1 MEFSDLDLD
10 KGVLDALEYMH
21 YGQCTPVQEKA
32 IPPVLDGDD
41 VIAVAQTGT
50 GKTAAYL
57 LPILSNL
64 NRYRYPTDAVNCV
77 IMAPTRELAQQI
89 DQQMQGFSYFV
100 DASSVA
106 IYGGGE
112 GQDFA
117 IQARG
122 LKEGADV
129 VIATPGRLLSH
140 INLGYVDLSQVA
152 FFVLDEA
159 DRMLDMGFYDDI
171 MTIAKLLPN
180 DCQKILYSATMPP
193 KTQKLAEAIM
203 WNPVMVKIAI
213 SKPAEKI
220 HQQACICH
228 EPQKVHM
235 LIRYLKR
242 FFGGGGAPA
251 DRTALKEG
259 ENHSQDYLFDG
270 FVKEDLLKNP
280 ERRIVIFVSRKVNV
294 KDVVLH
300 LRKKGFQVAAMHSDL
315 EQKEREEVMNAFRA
329 GRTNIIVATDIVSRG
344 IDITGIELVINYDM
358 PHDPEDY
365 VHRIGRTA
373 RADRDGESLTLVNC
387 NDRRELQ
394 KFAALERFLEK
405 KMDRIAVPED
415 LGGCNVEPS
424 AEHEGRGPRRGHSGR
439 GGRNGHAGHST
450 RSAHSGHSSHAGQ
463 SDPSQTANTP
473 TPNDTQ
479 KPRRNSSH
487 RHRGNN
493 HRNGSTSSPSAND
506 LPSA

>member
-1 MEFSDLDLD
+1 MKFTDLDLD
-10 KGVLDALEYMH
+10 DGVLDALDYMH
-21 YGQCTPVQEKA
+21 YGDCTPVQEKA
-32 IPPVLDGDD
+32 IPPVLAGED

-64 NRYRYPTDAVNCV
+64 NRYRYPEDAINCV

-112 GQDFA
+112 GRDFD
-117 IQARG
+117 IQKKG
-122 LKEGADV
+122 LVHGADV

-140 INLGYVDLSQVA
+140 LNLGYVDLSKVA

-171 MTIAKLLPN
+171 MQIAKCLPQ

-203 WNPVMVKIAI
+203 YKPVMVKIAI

-228 EPQKVHM
+228 EPQKIHM
-235 LIRYLKR
+235 LIRFLKK
-242 FFGGGGAPA
+242 FFGG
-251 DRTALKEG
+251 KE
-259 ENHSQDYLFDG
+259 DG
-270 FVKEDLLKNP
+270 FVKDELLQNP
-280 ERRIVIFVSRKVNV
+280 DKRVVIFVSRKLNV

-300 LRKKGFQVAAMHSDL
+300 LRKKGFKVAAMHSDL
-315 EQKEREEVMNAFRA
+315 EQKEREEVMNAFKA
-329 GRTNIIVATDIVSRG
+329 GRTNVLVATDIVSRG
-344 IDITGIELVINYDM
+344 IDINGIELVINFDL

-373 RADRDGESLTLVNC
+373 RADRDGESLTFVNC
-387 NDRRELQ
+387 NDRIQMR
-394 KFAALERFLEK
+394 KFRDLEK
-405 KMDRIAVPED
+405 FIEKQMERIPVPEE
-415 LGGCNVEPS
+415 LGGCTYEEKPKSDDKKREPRKKRP
-424 AEHEGRGPRRGHSGR
+424 A
-439 GGRNGHAGHST
+439 NKK
-450 RSAHSGHSSHAGQ
+450 RSAPRKDASKKSDKPESS
-463 SDPSQTANTP
+463 N
-473 TPNDTQ
+473 
-479 KPRRNSSH
+479 
-487 RHRGNN
+487 
-493 HRNGSTSSPSAND
+493 
-506 LPSA
+506 

>member
-1 MEFSDLDLD
+1 MKFTDLDLD
-10 KGVLDALEYMH
+10 DSVLDALDYMH
-21 YGQCTPVQEKA
+21 YGDCTPVQEKA
-32 IPPVLDGDD
+32 IPPVLAGDD

-64 NRYRYPTDAVNCV
+64 NRYRYPEDAINCV

-112 GQDFA
+112 GRDFD
-117 IQARG
+117 IQKKG
-122 LKEGADV
+122 LVHGADV

-140 INLGYVDLSQVA
+140 LNLGYVDLSKVA

-171 MTIAKLLPN
+171 MTIAKCLPQ

-203 WNPVMVKIAI
+203 YKPVMVKIAI

-220 HQQACICH
+220 HQQACICY

-242 FFGGGGAPA
+242 FFGGGGVS
-251 DRTALKEG
+251 DRSALKEG
-259 ENHSQDYLFDG
+259 ETTSKDYLYDG
-270 FVKEDLLKNP
+270 FVKEELLQNP
-280 ERRIVIFVSRKVNV
+280 EKRVVIFVSRKLNV
-294 KDVVLH
+294 KDVVLQ
-300 LRKKGFQVAAMHSDL
+300 LRKKGFKVAAMHSDL
-315 EQKEREEVMNAFRA
+315 EQKEREEVMNAFKA
-329 GRTNIIVATDIVSRG
+329 GRTNVLVATDIVSRG
-344 IDITGIELVINYDM
+344 IDINGIELVINFDL

-373 RADRDGESLTLVNC
+373 RADRDGESLTFVNYS
-387 NDRRELQ
+387 DRIQMR
-394 KFAALERFLEK
+394 KFKELEK
-405 KMDRIAVPED
+405 FIEKQMDRIPVPED
-415 LGGCNVEPS
+415 LGGCEYKESYDQKTKGPHKSKFKSGKDARNKKNDHNQPKEHSERKESHRTDGTPHRRRSARKS
-424 AEHEGRGPRRGHSGR
+424 AES
-439 GGRNGHAGHST
+439 ST
-450 RSAHSGHSSHAGQ
+450 ST
-463 SDPSQTANTP
+463 PSPVDNTP
-473 TPNDTQ
+473 
-479 KPRRNSSH
+479 
-487 RHRGNN
+487 
-493 HRNGSTSSPSAND
+493 A
-506 LPSA
+506 

>member
-1 MEFSDLDLD
+1 MKFSELDLD
-10 KGVLDALEYMH
+10 KGVMDALEYMH
-21 YGQCTPVQEKA
+21 YGQCTPVQEQA
-32 IPPVLDGDD
+32 IPPVLAGDD

-64 NRYRYPTDAVNCV
+64 NRYRYPTDAINCV

-100 DASSVA
+100 DANSVA
-106 IYGGGE
+106 VYGGGE

-117 IQARG
+117 MQARG

-129 VIATPGRLLSH
+129 VIATPGRLISH
-140 INLGYVDLSQVA
+140 INLGYVDLSQVS

-171 MTIAKLLPN
+171 MSIAKLLPS

-193 KTQKLAEAIM
+193 KTQRLAEAIM

-220 HQQACICH
+220 HQQVCICH

-235 LIRYLKR
+235 LIRYLKK
-242 FFGGGGAPA
+242 FFGG
-251 DRTALKEG
+251 KE
-259 ENHSQDYLFDG
+259 DG
-270 FVKEDLLKNP
+270 FVKDELLKNP
-280 ERRIVIFVSRKVNV
+280 ERRVVVFVSRKVNV
-294 KDVVLH
+294 KDVVLN

-315 EQKEREEVMNAFRA
+315 EQKEREEVMNAFRS

-344 IDITGIELVINYDM
+344 IDITGIELVINFDM

-387 NDRRELQ
+387 NDRREMQ
-394 KFAALERFLEK
+394 KFAALEKFIEK
-405 KMDRIAVPED
+405 QMDRIPVPEE
-415 LGGCNVEPS
+415 LGGCNAVVPAVS
-424 AEHEGRGPRRGHSGR
+424 EGRGRGQRKGR
-439 GGRNGHAGHST
+439 HEGNHGWQGDGNHGRKNRAAKTNSQSVATPAETNEAKTMNPAPAGET
-450 RSAHSGHSSHAGQ
+450 NIQ
-463 SDPSQTANTP
+463 NNETA
-473 TPNDTQ
+473 
-479 KPRRNSSH
+479 KPRRSGSH
-487 RHRGNN
+487 RRRGNN
-493 HRNGSTSSPSAND
+493 NRSGSASSTPASDHTTA
-506 LPSA
+506 

>member
-1 MEFSDLDLD
+1 MNFSELGLDQ
-10 KGVLDALEYMH
+10 GVMDALEYMK

-32 IPPVLDGDD
+32 IPPVLNGDD

-64 NRYRYPTDAVNCV
+64 NRYRYPSDAINCV

-106 IYGGGE
+106 VYGGGE
-112 GQDFA
+112 GTDFA
-117 IQARG
+117 AQERG
-122 LKEGADV
+122 LRQGADV

-140 INLGYVDLSQVA
+140 INLGYVDLSQVS

-171 MTIAKLLPN
+171 MAINKLLPD

-193 KTQKLAEAIM
+193 KIQQLAEKIL

-220 HQQACICH
+220 HQQCCICH
-228 EPQKVHM
+228 QAQKTPM
-235 LIRYLKR
+235 LIRFLKK
-242 FFGGGGAPA
+242 FYGG
-251 DRTALKEG
+251 RE
-259 ENHSQDYLFDG
+259 DG
-270 FVKEDLLKNP
+270 FVKDELLHNP
-280 ERRIVIFVSRKVNV
+280 EKRVVVFVSRKADVR
-294 KDVVLH
+294 DVVLG

-315 EQKEREEVMNAFRA
+315 EQKDRDEVMNAFRA

-344 IDITGIELVINYDM
+344 IDISGIALVINYDM
-358 PHDPEDY
+358 PHDLEDY

-373 RADRDGESLTLVNC
+373 RADHDGESLTLVNC
-387 NDRRELQ
+387 DDRRDLR
-394 KFAALERFLEK
+394 KLIALEKFIDK
-405 KMDRIAVPED
+405 KMERIAVPEE
-415 LGGCNVEPS
+415 LGGCDYKE
-424 AEHEGRGPRRGHSGR
+424 
-439 GGRNGHAGHST
+439 T
-450 RSAHSGHSSHAGQ
+450 SHQ
-463 SDPSQTANTP
+463 DDRPKRP
-473 TPNDTQ
+473 
-479 KPRRNSSH
+479 
-487 RHRGNN
+487 RGNRTSKRQGDKPT
-493 HRNGSTSSPSAND
+493 RNQGNKKTKKS
-506 LPSA
+506 

>member
-1 MEFSDLDLD
+1 MNFSELDLD
-10 KGVLDALEYMH
+10 KGVMDALEYMH

-64 NRYRYPTDAVNCV
+64 NRYRYPTDAINCV

-106 IYGGGE
+106 VYGGGE

-117 IQARG
+117 LQARG

-140 INLGYVDLSQVA
+140 INLGYVDLSQVS

-171 MTIAKLLPN
+171 MQIAKLLPQ

-220 HQQACICH
+220 HQQVCICH

-235 LIRYLKR
+235 LIRYLKK
-242 FFGGGGAPA
+242 FFGG
-251 DRTALKEG
+251 KE
-259 ENHSQDYLFDG
+259 DG
-270 FVKEDLLKNP
+270 FVKEELLKNP
-280 ERRIVIFVSRKVNV
+280 DRRVVVFVSRKVNV
-294 KDVVLH
+294 KDVVLN

-387 NDRRELQ
+387 NDRREMQ
-394 KFAALERFLEK
+394 KFAALEHFIEK
-405 KMDRIAVPED
+405 QMDRIPVPEE
-415 LGGCNVEPS
+415 LGGCNAQVPELHTHKES
-424 AEHEGRGPRRGHSGR
+424 KDNNNRRRNEG
-439 GGRNGHAGHST
+439 NK
-450 RSAHSGHSSHAGQ
+450 
-463 SDPSQTANTP
+463 N
-473 TPNDTQ
+473 
-479 KPRRNSSH
+479 RRNSGNRRSGNRRRPSH
-487 RHRGNN
+487 SDH
-493 HRNGSTSSPSAND
+493 NGSASSSPAND
-506 LPSA
+506 NNPA

>member
-1 MEFSDLDLD
+1 MKFTDLDLD
-10 KGVLDALEYMH
+10 DSVLDALDYMH
-21 YGQCTPVQEKA
+21 YGDCTPVQEKA
-32 IPPVLDGDD
+32 IPPVLEGHD

-57 LPILSNL
+57 LPILSHL
-64 NRYRYPTDAVNCV
+64 NRYRYPEDAINCV

-112 GQDFA
+112 GRDFD
-117 IQARG
+117 IQKRG
-122 LKEGADV
+122 LVHGADV

-140 INLGYVDLSQVA
+140 LNLGYVDLSKVA

-171 MTIAKLLPN
+171 MTIAKCLPE

-203 WNPVMVKIAI
+203 YKPVMVKIAI

-235 LIRYLKR
+235 LIRFLKK
-242 FFGGGGAPA
+242 FFGGGRGVTGGSAP
-251 DRTALKEG
+251 LKEG
-259 ENHSQDYLFDG
+259 EKKSSDYLYDG
-270 FVKEDLLKNP
+270 FVKDELLQNP
-280 ERRIVIFVSRKVNV
+280 DKRVVIFVSRKLNV
-294 KDVVLH
+294 KDVVLQ
-300 LRKKGFQVAAMHSDL
+300 LRKKGFKVAAMHSDL
-315 EQKEREEVMNAFRA
+315 EQKEREEVMNAFKA
-329 GRTNIIVATDIVSRG
+329 GRTNVLVATDIVSRG
-344 IDITGIELVINYDM
+344 IDINGIELVINYDL

-373 RADRDGESLTLVNC
+373 RADRDGESLTFVNC
-387 NDRRELQ
+387 NDRMQMR
-394 KFAALERFLEK
+394 KFRDLEK
-405 KMDRIAVPED
+405 FIEKTMERIPVPEE
-415 LGGCNVEPS
+415 LGGCTYVEPTDELKTRGRHKRE
-424 AEHEGRGPRRGHSGR
+424 AHKGEGHKREGSRKPS
-439 GGRNGHAGHST
+439 NKK
-450 RSAHSGHSSHAGQ
+450 RSAPRKDASKGDHQPAKQ
-463 SDPSQTANTP
+463 EKP
-473 TPNDTQ
+473 TTQ
-479 KPRRNSSH
+479 E
-487 RHRGNN
+487 
-493 HRNGSTSSPSAND
+493 
-506 LPSA
+506 

>member
-1 MEFSDLDLD
+1 MNFSELGLDQ
-10 KGVLDALEYMH
+10 GVMDALEYMK

-32 IPPVLDGDD
+32 IPPVLNGDD

-64 NRYRYPTDAVNCV
+64 NRYRYPNDAINCV

-106 IYGGGE
+106 VYGGGE
-112 GQDFA
+112 GTDFA
-117 IQARG
+117 AQERG
-122 LKEGADV
+122 LRQGADV

-140 INLGYVDLSQVA
+140 INLGYVDLSQVS

-171 MTIAKLLPN
+171 MAINKLLPD

-193 KTQKLAEAIM
+193 KIQQWAEKIL

-220 HQQACICH
+220 HQQCCICH
-228 EPQKVHM
+228 QAQKTPM
-235 LIRYLKR
+235 LIRFLKK
-242 FFGGGGAPA
+242 FYGG
-251 DRTALKEG
+251 RE
-259 ENHSQDYLFDG
+259 DG
-270 FVKEDLLKNP
+270 FVKDELLHNP
-280 ERRIVIFVSRKVNV
+280 EKRVVVFVSRKADVR
-294 KDVVLH
+294 DVVLG

-315 EQKEREEVMNAFRA
+315 EQKDRDEVMNAFRA

-344 IDITGIELVINYDM
+344 IDISGIALVINYDM
-358 PHDPEDY
+358 PHDLEDY

-373 RADRDGESLTLVNC
+373 RADHDGESLTLVNC
-387 NDRRELQ
+387 DDRRDLR
-394 KFAALERFLEK
+394 KLVALEKFIDK
-405 KMDRIAVPED
+405 KMERIAVPEE
-415 LGGCNVEPS
+415 LGGCDYKE
-424 AEHEGRGPRRGHSGR
+424 
-439 GGRNGHAGHST
+439 T
-450 RSAHSGHSSHAGQ
+450 
-463 SDPSQTANTP
+463 SQQDDRP
-473 TPNDTQ
+473 KRP
-479 KPRRNSSH
+479 
-487 RHRGNN
+487 RGNRTSKRQGDKPT
-493 HRNGSTSSPSAND
+493 RNQGNKKTKKS
-506 LPSA
+506 

>member
-1 MEFSDLDLD
+1 MKFTELDLD
-10 KGVLDALEYMH
+10 DSVLDALDYMH
-21 YGQCTPVQEKA
+21 YGDCTPVQEKA
-32 IPPVLDGDD
+32 IPPVLAGDD

-64 NRYRYPTDAVNCV
+64 NRYRYPENAINCV

-112 GQDFA
+112 GRDFD
-117 IQARG
+117 IQKKG
-122 LKEGADV
+122 LVHGADV

-140 INLGYVDLSQVA
+140 LNLGYVDLSKVA

-171 MTIAKLLPN
+171 MTIAKCLPQ

-203 WNPVMVKIAI
+203 YKPVMVKIAI

-220 HQQACICH
+220 HQQACICY

-242 FFGGGGAPA
+242 FFGGGGVS
-251 DRTALKEG
+251 DRAALKEG
-259 ENHSQDYLFDG
+259 EKTCNDYLYDG
-270 FVKEDLLKNP
+270 FVKEELLQNP
-280 ERRIVIFVSRKVNV
+280 EKRVVIFVSRKLNV
-294 KDVVLH
+294 KDVVLQ
-300 LRKKGFQVAAMHSDL
+300 LRKKGFKVAAMHSDL
-315 EQKEREEVMNAFRA
+315 EQKEREEVMNAFKA
-329 GRTNIIVATDIVSRG
+329 GRTNVLVATDIVSRG
-344 IDITGIELVINYDM
+344 IDINGIELVINYDL

-373 RADRDGESLTLVNC
+373 RADRDGESLTFVNC
-387 NDRRELQ
+387 SDRIQMR
-394 KFAALERFLEK
+394 KFRDLEK
-405 KMDRIAVPED
+405 FIEKQMVRIPVPED
-415 LGGCNVEPS
+415 LGGCDYTEKQS
-424 AEHEGRGPRRGHSGR
+424 SQRH
-439 GGRNGHAGHST
+439 GRNAANKHSQQKEQSNNNDKPQQKEPGKHRRNHRSDGGAHRHAG
-450 RSAHSGHSSHAGQ
+450 
-463 SDPSQTANTP
+463 
-473 TPNDTQ
+473 
-479 KPRRNSSH
+479 RRNSDS
-487 RHRGNN
+487 
-493 HRNGSTSSPSAND
+493 STSTPTATD
-506 LPSA
+506 GQTA

>member
-1 MEFSDLDLD
+1 MKFTDLDLD
-10 KGVLDALEYMH
+10 DGVLDALEYMH
-21 YGQCTPVQEKA
+21 YGNCTPVQEKA
-32 IPPVLDGDD
+32 IPPVLAGED

-64 NRYRYPTDAVNCV
+64 NRYRYPEDAINCV

-112 GQDFA
+112 GRDFD
-117 IQARG
+117 IQKKG
-122 LKEGADV
+122 LVHGADV

-140 INLGYVDLSQVA
+140 LNLGYVDLSKVA

-171 MTIAKLLPN
+171 MQIAKCLPQ

-203 WNPVMVKIAI
+203 YKPVMVKIAI

-228 EPQKVHM
+228 EPQKIHM
-235 LIRYLKR
+235 LIRFLKK
-242 FFGGGGAPA
+242 FFGG
-251 DRTALKEG
+251 KE
-259 ENHSQDYLFDG
+259 DG
-270 FVKEDLLKNP
+270 FVKDELLQNP
-280 ERRIVIFVSRKVNV
+280 DKRVVIFVSRKLNV

-315 EQKEREEVMNAFRA
+315 EQKEREEVMNAFKA
-329 GRTNIIVATDIVSRG
+329 GRTNVLVATDIVSRG
-344 IDITGIELVINYDM
+344 IDINGIELVINFDL

-373 RADRDGESLTLVNC
+373 RADRDGESLTFVNC
-387 NDRRELQ
+387 NDRIQMR
-394 KFAALERFLEK
+394 KFRDLEK
-405 KMDRIAVPED
+405 FIEKQMDRIPVPEE
-415 LGGCNVEPS
+415 LGGCEYK
-424 AEHEGRGPRRGHSGR
+424 E
-439 GGRNGHAGHST
+439 
-450 RSAHSGHSSHAGQ
+450 
-463 SDPSQTANTP
+463 NTKN
-473 TPNDTQ
+473 NDKPQ
-479 KPRRNSSH
+479 QKNPAKPRRNH
-487 RHRGNN
+487 RADGGARRHAGR
-493 HRNGSTSSPSAND
+493 RDAKGSASTTPTTDGSPA
-506 LPSA
+506 

>member
-1 MEFSDLDLD
+1 MKFTDLDLD
-10 KGVLDALEYMH
+10 NGVLDALEYMH
-21 YGQCTPVQEKA
+21 YGECTPVQEKA
-32 IPPVLDGDD
+32 IPPVLNGDD

-64 NRYRYPTDAVNCV
+64 NRYRYPEDAINCV

-112 GQDFA
+112 GRDFD
-117 IQARG
+117 IQKKG
-122 LKEGADV
+122 LVHGADV

-140 INLGYVDLSQVA
+140 LNLGYVDLSKVA

-171 MTIAKLLPN
+171 MQIAKCLPQ

-203 WNPVMVKIAI
+203 YKPVMVKIAI

-235 LIRYLKR
+235 LIRFLKK
-242 FFGGGGAPA
+242 FFGG
-251 DRTALKEG
+251 KE
-259 ENHSQDYLFDG
+259 DG
-270 FVKEDLLKNP
+270 FVKEELLQNP
-280 ERRIVIFVSRKVNV
+280 NKRVVVFVSRKLNV
-294 KDVVLH
+294 KDVVLN
-300 LRKKGFQVAAMHSDL
+300 LRKKGFKVAAMHSDL
-315 EQKEREEVMNAFRA
+315 EQKEREEVMNAFKA
-329 GRTNIIVATDIVSRG
+329 GRTNVLVATDIVSRG
-344 IDITGIELVINYDM
+344 IDINGIELVINFDL

-373 RADRDGESLTLVNC
+373 RADRDGESLTFVNY
-387 NDRRELQ
+387 NDRREMR
-394 KFAALERFLEK
+394 KFRDLEK
-405 KMDRIAVPED
+405 FIEKTMDRIPVPEE
-415 LGGCNVEPS
+415 LGGCDVKENASSHDRPKRARS
-424 AEHEGRGPRRGHSGR
+424 HRREDGAGKPKDSNESNDNTQPKEQHKRRSNHAT
-439 GGRNGHAGHST
+439 NGTA
-450 RSAHSGHSSHAGQ
+450 RRRPSGHKPTDSSA
-463 SDPSQTANTP
+463 SAPTAEEGAP
-473 TPNDTQ
+473 
-479 KPRRNSSH
+479 
-487 RHRGNN
+487 
-493 HRNGSTSSPSAND
+493 A
-506 LPSA
+506 

>member
-1 MEFSDLDLD
+1 MKFSELGLDQ
-10 KGVLDALEYMH
+10 GVMDALEYMH
-21 YGQCTPVQEKA
+21 YGECTPVQEQA
-32 IPPVLDGDD
+32 IPPVLNGDD

-64 NRYRYPTDAVNCV
+64 NRYRYPTDAINCV

-106 IYGGGE
+106 VYGGGE
-112 GQDFA
+112 GYDFA
-117 IQARG
+117 QQERG
-122 LKEGADV
+122 LRQGADV

-171 MTIAKLLPN
+171 MAIAKLLPE

-193 KTQKLAEAIM
+193 KTQRLAEAIM

-220 HQQACICH
+220 HQRSCICYDA
-228 EPQKVHM
+228 QKLPM
-235 LIRYLKR
+235 LIRYLKK
-242 FFGGGGAPA
+242 FYGG
-251 DRTALKEG
+251 RE
-259 ENHSQDYLFDG
+259 DG
-270 FVKEDLLKNP
+270 YVKDELLRNP
-280 ERRIVIFVSRKVNV
+280 EKRVVIFVSRKAGVR
-294 KDVVLH
+294 DVVLG

-315 EQKEREEVMNAFRA
+315 EQREREDVMNAFRA
-329 GRTNIIVATDIVSRG
+329 GRINVIVATDIVSRG
-344 IDITGIELVINYDM
+344 IDISGIALVINYDM
-358 PHDPEDY
+358 PHDLEDY

-373 RADRDGESLTLVNC
+373 RADHDGESLILVNC

-394 KFAALERFLEK
+394 KFAALERFIEK
-405 KMDRIAVPED
+405 KMERILVPQE
-415 LGGCNVEPS
+415 LGGCEITEPTS
-424 AEHEGRGPRRGHSGR
+424 DLPRHARPKKDGPATITHKGPKHKTTDNHDENKPKSRRSRGGHPRRSR
-439 GGRNGHAGHST
+439 RTDADTSAG
-450 RSAHSGHSSHAGQ
+450 SA
-463 SDPSQTANTP
+463 SQPEA
-473 TPNDTQ
+473 
-479 KPRRNSSH
+479 
-487 RHRGNN
+487 
-493 HRNGSTSSPSAND
+493 
-506 LPSA
+506 

>member
-1 MEFSDLDLD
+1 MKFTDLDLD
-10 KGVLDALEYMH
+10 DGVLDALDYMH
-21 YGQCTPVQEKA
+21 YGDCTPVQEKA
-32 IPPVLDGDD
+32 IPPVLEGHD

-64 NRYRYPTDAVNCV
+64 NRYRYPEDAINCV

-112 GQDFA
+112 GRDFD
-117 IQARG
+117 IQKRG
-122 LKEGADV
+122 LVHGADV

-140 INLGYVDLSQVA
+140 LNLGYVDLSKVA

-171 MTIAKLLPN
+171 MTIAKCLPE

-203 WNPVMVKIAI
+203 YKPVMVKIAI

-235 LIRYLKR
+235 LIRFLKK
-242 FFGGGGAPA
+242 FFGG
-251 DRTALKEG
+251 KE
-259 ENHSQDYLFDG
+259 DG
-270 FVKEDLLKNP
+270 FVKDELLQNP
-280 ERRIVIFVSRKVNV
+280 DKRVVIFVSRKLNV
-294 KDVVLH
+294 KDVVLQ
-300 LRKKGFQVAAMHSDL
+300 LRKKGFKVAAMHSDL
-315 EQKEREEVMNAFRA
+315 EQKEREEVMNAFKA
-329 GRTNIIVATDIVSRG
+329 GRTNVLVATDIVSRG
-344 IDITGIELVINYDM
+344 IDINGIELVINYDL

-373 RADRDGESLTLVNC
+373 RADRDGESLTFVNC
-387 NDRRELQ
+387 NDRIQMR
-394 KFAALERFLEK
+394 KFRDLEK
-405 KMDRIAVPED
+405 FIEKTMERIPVPEE
-415 LGGCNVEPS
+415 LGGCTYAEPTD
-424 AEHEGRGPRRGHSGR
+424 EPRKREPHKR
-439 GGRNGHAGHST
+439 PFHKK
-450 RSAHSGHSSHAGQ
+450 RSAPRKDASKGDNQPARQ
-463 SDPSQTANTP
+463 EKTT
-473 TPNDTQ
+473 TQ
-479 KPRRNSSH
+479 E
-487 RHRGNN
+487 
-493 HRNGSTSSPSAND
+493 
-506 LPSA
+506 